1 MARDVLSSLASSRR
15 RRFEREVFHLP
26 GLPASYL
33 EGEPSPPE
41 RVPGD
46 PAALERLRSVKAR
59 SGRLRAAR
67 RKRYV

>member
-33 EGEPSPPE
+33 EGEPLSA
-41 RVPGD
+41 RAGS
-46 PAALERLRSVKAR
+46 RR
-59 SGRLRAAR
+59 SGCPRAFTVR
-67 RKRYV
+67 